1 MALFAQY
8 TAPGVYTFETVSN
21 PGVITYG
28 NIRLPVFIGEG
39 QETFSVINTE
49 MHRGSSAYADDLV
62 VQETLPVLTVGQ
74 LNFQLTYTPIVTGN
88 GTGTL
93 TNTPTDITVTL
104 SDGQTPVVVTGLNGT
119 TGAFSIFTVYPVGT
133 ELLVTYYFKRKDT
146 YVANENEASQVPS
159 YATWASDPNLP
170 LTLSL
175 PGELGNDVDL
185 GFTFTAASPV
195 SDALAI
201 SGVGTDTISIELN
214 EAALPISTTGSLT
227 FAAHTVTR
235 ASGSWAT
242 DGVAVGT
249 AVRFAG
255 TTANNTASGS
265 YQIVTGIS
273 TGSNP
278 NDTLT
283 FSAASFTVEVDAS
296 ATVTAYAVRT
306 YGDLANLLTVGIP
319 TLAGNLALQAPLS
332 SGIAAQTVTA
342 AVASAPFT
350 GGAGPNSNTVFT
362 TSFIPVVDG
371 TNGGVVTTNP
381 LNLKVLVNGQP
392 ATVSSLNGMTGT
404 FVMASPVLAGQT
416 FTVSYYTN
424 KYQDTYDMIP
434 ATNVVSIDAVGY
446 GPSRSDFVNG
456 VDFVL
461 QTPPNADARIQWG
474 GSASVMAGSST
485 PGYTAFNA
493 SVITDT
499 LVDEIM
505 FLRPVQGAVT
515 GKNYTFILPDVP
527 TDGSGLG
534 VVTNNPALVHVYVGT
549 NPEEALLAGEV
560 TVTQVVGATSTVVLY
575 NPPPMGQNVYAT
587 YYRNILNDHTF
598 TLTVVNPGI
607 TGQGTYSISDEK
619 GNTLPVIASGASSVV
634 EAAFTEYG
642 GVVWPNK
649 FSDLNGVGG
658 KSPDETVTVTF
669 QEGDASFVISPGV
682 QASLVSTVNVGL
694 KFVATNIGTGP
705 NSVAT
710 IQFVGTTAKADAAAI
725 SVTSNAVT
733 VYTEKIDTT
742 TRTLQDIL
750 NLFIAYPPSTPTT
763 GVILAEAVGSP
774 TLTNSAA
781 AGVAEDFINGA
792 ATVSTPRSLHY
803 CVTSSRTALQAN
815 TDGFGITG
823 GATTPLGS
831 NVGGGAVG
839 AIGWLNQ
846 TFLDPDTGVQF
857 TILNPDDV
865 LADPLYGFQSLPSP
879 RYHFEPGDTLTF
891 TISKET
897 PRATGV
903 IPTVNVYGLTL
914 EVISTY
920 GMNAGNTAMVT
931 TFNASGNQ
939 PSVGDYYYISYT
951 TEKKTSDFALK
962 IFDNVGNAYAQ
973 YGQPT
978 PDNRLS
984 MAVSLFAQNGGNIFA
999 CLQVPKQAGL
1009 NTAADQ
1015 TYINAISTLAAPV
1028 PGNEQKAGMIQV
1040 LTTSPTVIQYLS
1052 RFLLTQASPRNSG
1065 EAMSVYGYGF
1075 NDTPSS
1081 MISLATSLKS
1091 ERMIGIASIG
1101 AILQLVNPTT
1111 GLATNYTVDGSLIA
1125 AAMAGMM
1132 VSPAIDVAT
1141 TLTRQGIVGFQGL
1154 ITRYDDPS
1162 MDNMAASGLTCL
1174 VENPGALIIRH
1185 WVTTD
1190 NSSPLK
1196 REPTSRLVIDY
1207 VRQTMRSS
1215 LNQFIGRKLINST
1228 INTVT
1233 SVVSSTLVSL
1243 VAEQVIEGYSTIVV
1257 AVDPS
1262 DPTTLNV
1269 SFTVKPI
1276 FSLLWIS
1283 VTLTV
1288 TTQL

>member
-39 QETFSVINTE
+39 QETFSVTNVET
-49 MHRGSSAYADDLV
+49 HRGSSAYADDLV
-62 VQETLPVLTVGQ
+62 VNETIPVLAIGQ

-93 TNTPTDITVTL
+93 TNTPTDLTVTL
-104 SDGQTPVVVTGLNGT
+104 SDGVTPVVVTSLNGT
-119 TGAFSIFTVYPVGT
+119 TGAFSIFSIYPVGT
-133 ELLVTYYFKRKDT
+133 ELMVTYYFKRKDT
-146 YVANENEASQVPS
+146 YIANENDAPQVPTF
-159 YATWASDPNLP
+159 ATWNADSNFP

-195 SDALAI
+195 SDAQAI
-201 SGVGTDTISIELN
+201 SGVGTDAISIELN
-214 EAALPISTTGSLT
+214 EAALTLSTTGDLT
-227 FAAHTVTR
+227 FATHTVQR
-235 ASGSWAT
+235 ASGSWVT
-242 DGVAVGT
+242 DGVGVGT
-249 AVRFAG
+249 AVRFAA
-255 TTANNTASGS
+255 TTANNTASGA
-265 YQIVTGIS
+265 YLIVTGVS
-273 TGSNP
+273 TTTTA

-283 FSAASFTVEVDAS
+283 FASTFTVEVDAS
-296 ATVTAYAVRT
+296 ATATAYMVRT
-306 YGDLANLLTVGIP
+306 YGDLANLLIVGIP
-319 TLAGNLALQAPLS
+319 TLAGNLVPQAPLS
-332 SGIAAQTVTA
+332 SGIAAKTVA
-342 AVASAPFT
+342 AVVASAPFT

-362 TSFIPVVDG
+362 TSFVPVVDG

-381 LNLKVLVNGQP
+381 AYMKALVNGQP
-392 ATVSSLNGMTGT
+392 ATVASLNGQTGT

-416 FTVSYYTN
+416 FTVSYFTN

-434 ATNVVSIDAVGY
+434 ATNVISIDAVGY

-456 VDFVL
+456 VDYVL

-474 GSASVMAGSST
+474 GSASVMAGAAT
-485 PGYTAFNA
+485 AGYTPFSA

-515 GKNYTFILPDVP
+515 GKNYTFTLPDTP
-527 TDGSGLG
+527 TDGSGLS

-549 NPEEALLAGEV
+549 SPEEALLAGEV
-560 TVTQVVGATSTVVLY
+560 RVTQVVGDIGTVVLY
-575 NPPPMGQNVYAT
+575 NPPATGQSVYAT

-598 TLTVVNPGI
+598 TLSVVNPGI
-607 TGQGTYSISDEK
+607 TGQGTYSIADEK
-619 GNTLPVIASGASSVV
+619 GNVLPSITSGASSVT
-634 EAAFTEYG
+634 EAAFLEYG

-658 KSPDETVTVTF
+658 SSPDETVTVTF
-669 QEGDASFVISPGV
+669 QEGDAPFIITPGI
-682 QASLVSTVNVGL
+682 QATLVSAVNVGL
-694 KFVATNIGTGP
+694 EFTATNFGTGP
-705 NSVAT
+705 NTVAS
-710 IQFVGTTAKADAAAI
+710 IIFVGASAKADSAAI

-733 VYTEKIDTT
+733 VYIEKADTT

-750 NLFIAYPPSTPTT
+750 NLFVTYPTSTPTT
-763 GVILAEAVGSP
+763 GVIIASTVGTP
-774 TLTNSAA
+774 NLTTSASA
-781 AGVAEDFINGA
+781 GAIEHFTGGVA
-792 ATVSTPRSLHY
+792 TVQTPRSLHY
-803 CVTSSRTALQAN
+803 CVTSSRTALQTS
-815 TDGFGITG
+815 TDGLGITG
-823 GATTPLGS
+823 GATTPVGS
-831 NVGGGAVG
+831 NVGSNAVG
-839 AIGWLNQ
+839 TTGWLNQ
-846 TFLDPDTGVQF
+846 TFLDPNTGVQF

-865 LADPLYGFQSLPSP
+865 LVDPLYGFQSLPSP

-891 TISKET
+891 VTSK
-897 PRATGV
+897 ATARTASV
-903 IPTVNVYGLTL
+903 VPTVNVYGLNL

-920 GMNAGNTAMVT
+920 GMNAGDTALVT
-931 TFNASGNQ
+931 TFNASGNE

-951 TEKKTSDFALK
+951 TEKNASDFALK
-962 IFDNVGNAYAQ
+962 IFDNTGDAYTQ
-973 YGQPT
+973 YGVPT
-978 PDNRLS
+978 PENRLS

-999 CLQVPKQAGL
+999 CLQVPKQTGL

-1075 NDTPSS
+1075 SDTPST
-1081 MISLATSLKS
+1081 MISLASSLKS
-1091 ERMIGIASIG
+1091 ERMIGIGAIG
-1101 AILQLVNPTT
+1101 AVLQLVNPTT
-1111 GLATNYTVDGSLIA
+1111 GVAVNYTVDGSFLA

-1132 VSPAIDVAT
+1132 VDPAIDVAT
-1141 TLTRQGIVGFQGL
+1141 TLTRQSMVGFQGL
-1154 ITRYDDPS
+1154 ITRYDDPTMDS
-1162 MDNMAASGLTCL
+1162 MTASGLTCL
-1174 VENPGALIIRH
+1174 VENPGAFIVRH

-1196 REPTSRLVIDY
+1196 REPTSRLVVDY
-1207 VRQTMRSS
+1207 VRQTMRGS
-1215 LNQFIGRKLINST
+1215 LNQFIGRKLILST
-1228 INTVT
+1228 LNTVT

-1243 VAEQVIEGYSTIVV
+1243 VAEEVIEGYSTIVV
-1257 AVDPS
+1257 AADPS

-1269 SFTVKPI
+1269 SFTIKPI

-1283 VTLTV
+1283 VQLTV